1 MMLTEAQAATT
12 LAALSA
18 AGTLTELDAARV
30 LAGAPVERALRPVR
44 SWSTRLGQP
53 ELQTV

>member
-1 MMLTEAQAATT
+1 MLTEAQAATT

-30 LAGAPVERALRPVR
+30 LAGAPVERVLRPVR
-44 SWSTRLGQP
+44 SWSTRLAQP

>member
-1 MMLTEAQAATT
+1 MMFTEAHAATT

-44 SWSTRLGQP
+44 SWSTRLVQP

>member
-30 LAGAPVERALRPVR
+30 LAGAPVERVPRPVLSR
-44 SWSTRLGQP
+44 VTRLRRPQP
-53 ELQTV
+53 QTV